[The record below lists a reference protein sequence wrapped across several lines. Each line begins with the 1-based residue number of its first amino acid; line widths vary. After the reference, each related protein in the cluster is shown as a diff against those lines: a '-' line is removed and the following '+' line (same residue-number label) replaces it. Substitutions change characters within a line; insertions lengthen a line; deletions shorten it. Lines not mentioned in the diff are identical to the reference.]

1 MAKQGSVGP
10 SRSGDQFHYQWAA
23 RQCLGLLAGANGLVA
38 VAIEGPSLD
47 EGDSST
53 SVGDEVIDVG
63 LYYGSEEV
71 TAAKSIRYVQLKHS
85 SRHAHDAWTAS
96 GLKGTIEG
104 FAGRFRALEAS
115 LGLDVLAKKVRF
127 IFLTNR
133 PMSGP
138 VHEALAD
145 IAAGSTAPR
154 HREIDELLKRY
165 AALAGSS
172 VQSFFAAFSVEA
184 GDPNLW
190 EQRNLLSQDLSAYLS
205 EPDTEAA
212 LQLKELVTRRATD
225 EGAKD
230 RSVRLHDV
238 LRALRVTEID
248 LLPAPSLIAEPKRVL
263 PRAQQADILAT
274 LLTAQRP
281 VVIHAEG
288 GVGKSTL
295 SAHLARAM
303 PTGSVAVLYD
313 CFGDGTYR
321 QALKY
326 RHRYRDALVQI
337 ANELAGQQ
345 LCLPLIPSSGTDPKQ
360 FMRAFVAR
368 LKQALDLLRARTPQ
382 ASLCIIIDAA
392 DNAYMAAHE
401 IGERAFVHDLINT
414 DMPDGVRLAFTCR
427 SHRQGHLGAPLDTI
441 VIKLESFSNA
451 ETATHL
457 RLSYPEA
464 TEAEAAE
471 FAFLSSDNPRVQALA
486 MEGTPP
492 IGDMLRALGPT
503 PTTVQQAIGGLLTKA
518 IDRLKAE
525 WGPTEANQI
534 DLICK
539 GLAVLR
545 PLVPISTLAQIAG
558 VPESAVR
565 TFATEFGRPLFVK
578 DSGLHFMDEPA
589 ETWFN
594 ETFKPDSASLDAFLA
609 RVKPLAASSAYVA
622 AALPQLLL
630 SAGRMD
636 ELIAL
641 ALSNESLPELNPLE
655 RRDVELQ
662 RLMFALRACLQQG
675 HHLAAAKL
683 ALKVGG
689 EVAGEARQN
698 TLIQQ
703 NTDIASVLLA
713 SDRIEEMVSRRTFGG
728 GFLGSHHAYEAVLL
742 AGNDDLIPEARSRLR
757 MAWASLIAWSKLPPK
772 RRKDDTIEDADVAE
786 LAIGVLRLR
795 GPVDAARFLKG
806 WSPKSTVLRTTKLVA
821 ARLADVGD
829 FKRLDELAEHAEGDA
844 WMLLGLA
851 TEAARVAHLLPAEP
865 LRHLMGILVDPK
877 VKLPEEDLSWKSGS
891 SVLDGVRSAI
901 TLALR
906 CLPRDDATWA
916 ETLRRYLP
924 ADPPRQSHDIDDER
938 AKFIRAYALEAA
950 LRGKRV
956 ELIDL
961 APKDVRP
968 EFETKGSPVKGQQ
981 ASQLEHVTGGV
992 LPWFLLAAEIACG
1005 RQPPNLD
1012 HEIELAL
1019 GQTKSASSRDY
1030 QRNFNLEKVAAVE
1043 WVQILRDAD
1052 SSEPAQADALLRWI
1066 DKQSHIHSSTLT
1078 AMCRVAARTAGLADL
1093 SLQLSLRAFEQLA
1106 TSRSDAETRVDD
1118 LQELARAIFC
1128 VSKSEAAAYF
1138 DKAIDIAS
1146 KIGQEHLS
1154 RWSTFL
1160 DLTDAAHRPDKARPR
1175 TAYRLARIAELS
1187 YEHMAR
1193 DKYMD
1198 WDRLVEG
1205 LVGLCPSSSL
1215 AILSRWR
1222 DREFGFAG
1230 ELFPVAIY
1238 SLIDLQLLPR
1248 NAAIALSGTVKGWK
1262 RVNDIKEAIDAESD
1276 NNRKRLIL
1284 RIAYRFL
1291 RIQPYEAPTWREI
1304 KALADSLAM
1313 SLLDLERL
1321 LQASEAKGASESV
1334 TAAPAPGAGPHKEV
1348 QEPDWDAIFGGVDLR
1363 DATAVLA
1370 ARRSLKETDYRSYV
1384 REFYEEGCR
1393 RATLSEIDG
1402 YLRAVQSDDEFS
1414 VFSFMDVIRHLSEQS
1429 KRLLSVRTELRK
1441 AALSLA
1447 VSEPNRV
1454 GRRGWGHKGPFD
1466 GLYADGI
1473 VLEKDVAS
1481 ARIKGYLSQLDTLDA
1496 NDLFHL
1502 VDPLAAH
1509 LTSDEAEEVLN
1520 FGFDLL
1526 EEILEG
1532 EDGDG
1537 PWSDSLAPSSSCVEA
1552 LAGYLWAG
1560 LARPSAAERWEHAH
1574 CVRNCLELD
1583 WQSLLSALATRASS
1597 ADPQPFVDRGLLFYE
1612 WHARQWLCLALAR
1625 SAMDA
1630 PRAVAPFLAFLD
1642 SAAREQHVVIRHF
1655 AAYALRRLNVVHTL
1669 PADLLAIA
1677 NSANRAALAT
1687 EVYDGG
1693 EHEIVDDDASGDEA
1707 ADDDER
1713 YFFGID
1719 IGPYW
1724 FAPLG
1729 RAFGLNEQSIERRAR
1744 AVLRGRMSL
1753 GPRRRVDDQR
1763 YKRGLFRGRK
1773 TTHSHGSMPE
1783 VDDSVVYQSYH
1794 AMMFVAG
1801 LLLETKPIRRR
1812 ADEEENPFDDWLKGQ
1827 LLTRADDRWL
1837 ADRRDPEI
1845 LKAAPASSARSD
1857 SSWCWQVDKKYLD
1870 EQLTTD
1876 DGMTALWGHWT
1887 TTDAV
1892 NGEAVS
1898 VGSVLVPSR
1907 HAAALL
1913 AAVQTSPCPG
1923 EIYFPDADHIDHRE
1937 EVDYPEF
1944 SLLGWVKTGSNS
1956 LSLDEYDP
1964 WAGKVSSPGPRPCK
1978 RILDV
1983 LNPMTDPDARSWT
1996 LPAGGRLRSESWS
2009 RSMGYGEERNVETGS
2024 RLSADDKFIRALL
2037 DGHPDTFL
2045 IVQVKVRRKPPK
2057 DETGNDYYSFYKY
2070 PYNRYYL
2077 IGHDGITR
2085 SL

>member
-23 RQCLGLLAGANGLVA
+23 RQCLGLLAGADGLVA
-38 VAIEGPSLD
+38 VAIEGASLD
-47 EGDSST
+47 EGDAST

-63 LYYGSEEV
+63 LYYGSEDV

-85 SRHAHDAWTAS
+85 SKQAHDPWTAS

-104 FAGRFRALEAS
+104 FAGRFKELEAS
-115 LGLDVLAKKVRF
+115 LSLDVLAKKVRF

-133 PMSGP
+133 PMDGA
-138 VHEALAD
+138 VLEALAD

-154 HREIDELLKRY
+154 HREIDKLLKRY
-165 AALAGSS
+165 AASADSD

-184 GDPNLW
+184 GEPDLW
-190 EQRNLLSQDLSAYLS
+190 EQRNLLSQDLRAYLS

-225 EGAKD
+225 EGATD
-230 RSVRLHDV
+230 RSVRLYDV

-248 LLPAPSLIAEPKRVL
+248 LLPAPSLISEPKQVL
-263 PRAQQADILAT
+263 PRSQQADILAT

-281 VVIHAEG
+281 VVIHADG

-295 SAHLARAM
+295 SAHLVRAM
-303 PTGSVAVLYD
+303 PAGSVAVLYD

-321 QALKY
+321 QAVKY
-326 RHRYRDALVQI
+326 RHRYRDALIQI

-360 FMRAFVAR
+360 FMRAFVSR
-368 LKQALDLLRARTPQ
+368 LKQAIDLLRARTPQ
-382 ASLCIIIDAA
+382 ASLCIIVDAA
-392 DNAYMAAHE
+392 DNAYMAAQE

-414 DMPDGVRLAFTCR
+414 DMPNGVQLAFTCR
-427 SHRQGHLGAPLDTI
+427 SHRQGHLGAPLDSI
-441 VIKLESFSNA
+441 VVKLESFAKA

-464 TEAEAAE
+464 TDAEAAE

-492 IGDMLRALGPT
+492 IADILRALGPT
-503 PTTVQQAIGGLLTKA
+503 PTTVQHAIGGLLTKA

-534 DLICK
+534 DMICK
-539 GLAVLR
+539 GLSVLR
-545 PLVPISTLAQIAG
+545 PLVPISILAQIAR

-594 ETFKPDSASLDAFLA
+594 ETFKPDAASLDAFLA
-609 RVKPLAASSAYVA
+609 KLKPLAASSSYVA

-630 SAGRMD
+630 SAGRVD
-636 ELIAL
+636 ELIVL
-641 ALSNESLPELNPLE
+641 ALSNESLPDNPLE

-675 HHLAAAKL
+675 RHAAAAKL

-713 SDRIEEMVSRRTFGG
+713 PDRIEEMVSRRTFGG

-742 AGNDDLIPEARSRLR
+742 SGNNDLMPEARSRLR
-757 MAWASLIAWSKLPPK
+757 MARESLIAWNKLQPK
-772 RRKDDTIEDADVAE
+772 RRKEDKIEDADVAE
-786 LAIGVLRLR
+786 FAAGVLRLR
-795 GPVDAARFLKG
+795 GPAEAARFLKG
-806 WSPKSTVLRTTKLVA
+806 WRPKSTVLRTTKLVA
-821 ARLADVGD
+821 ARLADIGD
-829 FKRLDELAEHAEGDA
+829 LKRLDELAEHAEGDA

-851 TEAARVAHLLPAEP
+851 TEAARVAHLLPEKP

-877 VKLPEEDLSWKSGS
+877 VKLPEVDLSWKSGS
-891 SVLDGVRSAI
+891 SVMDGVRSAI

-906 CLPRDDATWA
+906 CLPRDDAIWA
-916 ETLRRYLP
+916 DTLRRYLP
-924 ADPPRQSHDIDDER
+924 ADPPRQSHDFDAEHTQY
-938 AKFIRAYALEAA
+938 IRAYALEAA
-950 LRGKRV
+950 LRGQRI

-968 EFETKGSPVKGQQ
+968 EFQTKGSIVKGQQ
-981 ASQLEHVTGGV
+981 ASQLQNVTGGV
-992 LPWFLLAAEIACG
+992 LAWFILAAEIACC
-1005 RQPPNLD
+1005 RQPLNLD
-1012 HEIELAL
+1012 YEIELAL

-1030 QRNFNLEKVAAVE
+1030 QRNFNLEKVAAFE

-1052 SSEPAQADALLRWI
+1052 SNKPPQADALLKWI
-1066 DKQSHIHSSTLT
+1066 DKQSHIYSSTLT

-1093 SLQLSLRAFEQLA
+1093 SLQLSSRAFEQLA

-1128 VSKSEAAAYF
+1128 VSKSEATAYF

-1146 KIGQEHLS
+1146 KIGEEHLS
-1154 RWSTFL
+1154 RWTTFL
-1160 DLTDAAHRPDKARPR
+1160 DLTDTAHRSDQVRPR

-1238 SLIDLQLLPR
+1238 SLIERRLLPKK
-1248 NAAIALSGTVKGWK
+1248 AAIALSGTVTGWK
-1262 RVNDIKEAIDAESD
+1262 RVNDLKTAIDAESD
-1276 NNRKRLIL
+1276 NNRKRSVLQ
-1284 RIAYRFL
+1284 IAYRFL
-1291 RIQPYEAPTWREI
+1291 RIQSYEAPTWREL
-1304 KALADSLAM
+1304 KALADSLSM
-1313 SLLDLERL
+1313 SLPDMDRL
-1321 LQASEAKGASESV
+1321 LQASEAKGVSESV
-1334 TAAPAPGAGPHKEV
+1334 TAAPAPGTGPHKEV
-1348 QEPDWDAIFGGVDLR
+1348 QEPDWDAVFSGVDLS
-1363 DATAVLA
+1363 DAAEVLA
-1370 ARRSLKETDYRSYV
+1370 ARRSLKQVDYRSYV
-1384 REFYEEGCR
+1384 REFYEQGCR

-1402 YLRAVQSDDEFS
+1402 YLHAIQSDEEFS
-1414 VFSFMDVIRHLSEQS
+1414 VFSFMGVIRHLCGPS
-1429 KRLLSVRTELRK
+1429 KRLLSVRSELKK

-1447 VSEPNRV
+1447 ASEPNRV
-1454 GRRGWGHKGPFD
+1454 GRRGWGHEGPFD
-1466 GLYADGI
+1466 GLYAEGI
-1473 VLEKDVAS
+1473 ILEKDVAS

-1496 NDLFHL
+1496 QDLFHL
-1502 VDPLAAH
+1502 VDPLARH
-1509 LTSDEAEEVLN
+1509 MTSDEADEVLN

-1537 PWSDSLAPSSSCVEA
+1537 PWNDSLAPSSSCEEA

-1560 LARPSAAERWEHAH
+1560 LARPSTAERWEHAH

-1583 WQSLLSALATRASS
+1583 WQSMLSALAARASS
-1597 ADPQPFVDRGLLFYE
+1597 ADPHPFVDRGLVFYE

-1625 SAMDA
+1625 GAMDA
-1630 PRAVAPFLAFLD
+1630 PRAVAPFLAFLA
-1642 SAAREQHVVIRHF
+1642 SAASEPHVVIRHF
-1655 AAYALRRLNVVHTL
+1655 AADALRRLNEVHMLAT
-1669 PADLLAIA
+1669 DLLALS
-1677 NSANRAALAT
+1677 NSTNRAALAT
-1687 EVYDGG
+1687 EVYDRG
-1693 EHEIVDDDASGDEA
+1693 EHEIVDDDASDDEA
-1707 ADDDER
+1707 ADEDER

-1729 RAFGLNEQSIERRAR
+1729 QVFGLNQRSIERRAR
-1744 AVLRGRMSL
+1744 AVLRDRMSFGHHL
-1753 GPRRRVDDQR
+1753 RVDDLR
-1763 YKRGLFRGRK
+1763 YKRGHFRGQE
-1773 TTHSHGSMPE
+1773 TSHSHGSMPGVE
-1783 VDDSVVYQSYH
+1783 DSVVYQSYH

-1801 LLLETKPIRRR
+1801 QLLETKPVRRR
-1812 ADEEENPFDDWLKGQ
+1812 ADEEEDPFDDWLKGQ
-1827 LLTRADDRWL
+1827 LLTRGDDRWL
-1837 ADRRDPEI
+1837 ADRRDPQI
-1845 LKAAPASSARSD
+1845 LKVDRASSTRSD
-1857 SSWCWQVDKKYLD
+1857 ASWCWQVDRQYLD
-1870 EQLTTD
+1870 DQLTTD

-1892 NGEAVS
+1892 NGETVS

-1907 HAAALL
+1907 HAVTFL
-1913 AAVQTSPCPG
+1913 AAMQTSPSPG
-1923 EIYFPDADHIDHRE
+1923 EIYLPDADHIDHGE
-1937 EVDYPEF
+1937 IVDDPELRLF
-1944 SLLGWVKTGSNS
+1944 GWVKTGSDS

-1964 WAGKVSSPGPRPCK
+1964 WAGKISSPGPRPCQE
-1978 RILDV
+1978 ILGV
-1983 LNPMTDPDARSWT
+1983 LTPMTDPDARSWT
-1996 LPAGGRLRSESWS
+1996 LPAGGRLRSETWS
-2009 RSMGYGEERNVETGS
+2009 RSTGYGEERNVLTGT

-2037 DGHPDTFL
+2037 EGRPATSL
-2045 IVQVKVRRKPPK
+2045 IVRVTVRRKPPK
-2057 DETGNDYYSFYKY
+2057 DEAGKDDYTFYNY